1 MSAARSSEQ
10 YQRAYFLLS
19 EALDLD
25 EEGKTEDA
33 LEAYSQAVELCISA
47 KSDASDGEKKKLN
60 QVATQALDR
69 AEVLKK
75 SLTSS
80 QPKPKQ
86 PSTAATVR
94 PAFDLLHIQDDS
106 SHSRSGP

>member
-1 MSAARSSEQ
+1 M
-10 YQRAYFLLS
+10 
-19 EALDLD
+19 D

-33 LEAYSQAVELCISA
+33 LESYSQAVELCISA
-47 KSDASDGEKKKLN
+47 RSDASDSEKKKLN

-86 PSTAATVR
+86 PSTATVR
-94 PAFDLLHIQDDS
+94 PAFDLLHIDDS
-106 SHSRSGP
+106 SHARSAL